1 MHWAVQQVVFDIA
14 VNHGPQQ
21 AVKLVQ
27 RVCNLSGIVV
37 IQEDGIIGPMT
48 IRGVDRV
55 YRAMGNLLINAICD
69 ERILFYRAICANDP
83 TTNLFAWLAQTS
95 QRLQT
100 QRNLRMNLFEHIPM
114 MATLLDTLGKRIDD
128 LFTSDEER
136 GEISIQQ
143 QKWHCDNSL
152 PNSKAQH
159 TQLQI
164 NLQQTKHPSIF
175 VAAARKLL
183 FGLVRRG

>member
-1 MHWAVQQVVFDIA
+1 MTFNDIVALTLDFEGGFSDHKDDRGGATMHGITTNTLKTVYQLAPELLLPKHVSELTLEQAHLIYQRFYYEGPNIHLLHWAVQQVVFDIA

-48 IRGVDRV
+48 IRSVDRV

-83 TTNLFAWLAQTS
+83 TQQIFLHGWLRRA
-95 QRLQT
+95 
-100 QRNLRMNLFEHIPM
+100 NAF
-114 MATLLDTLGKRIDD
+114 
-128 LFTSDEER
+128 
-136 GEISIQQ
+136 
-143 QKWHCDNSL
+143 
-152 PNSKAQH
+152 
-159 TQLQI
+159 
-164 NLQQTKHPSIF
+164 
-175 VAAARKLL
+175 KLK
-183 FGLVRRG
+183 GTCV